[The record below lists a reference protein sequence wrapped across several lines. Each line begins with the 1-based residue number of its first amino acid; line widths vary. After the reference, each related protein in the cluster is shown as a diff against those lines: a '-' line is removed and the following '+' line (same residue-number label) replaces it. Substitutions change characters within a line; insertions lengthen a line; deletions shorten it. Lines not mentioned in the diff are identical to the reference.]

1 MWATQTP
8 SELTER
14 VLLAL
19 SEISAVTTAAID
31 RGEAVRLV
39 LWA

>member
-1 MWATQTP
+1 MWATQTG
-8 SELTER
+8 SELIEQ
-14 VLLAL
+14 VKLAL
-19 SEISAVTTAAID
+19 SEISAVMTAAVD